1 MSIRGGG
8 RWWRRRRRGDEIA
21 PLGRT
26 GVFVSRIAFG
36 TMPFGG
42 GGNAAAAAT
51 GSLLQVEADRI
62 VGEAIA
68 GGIT

>member
-1 MSIRGGG
+1 
-8 RWWRRRRRGDEIA
+8 
-21 PLGRT
+21 
-26 GVFVSRIAFG
+26 VFVSRIAFG
-36 TMPFGG
+36 TMTFGG